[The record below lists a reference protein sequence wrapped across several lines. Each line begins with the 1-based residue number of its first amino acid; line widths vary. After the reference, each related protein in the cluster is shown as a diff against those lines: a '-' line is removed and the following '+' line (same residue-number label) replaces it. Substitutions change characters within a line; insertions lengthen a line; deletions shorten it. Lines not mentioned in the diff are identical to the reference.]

1 MAKKRL
7 GIPSANNN
15 VAEIEQWNYA
25 ESDQSK
31 GPVSEDE
38 LIQLIQSGRLPRNT
52 LVWTE
57 GQADW
62 QPASEIAGLLPA
74 ELAPSPSELLPPT
87 LRTKGTPD
95 DFAASGEQLRP
106 WIRYWAR
113 LVDFL
118 IFSLI
123 VGVIFGIINEAAL
136 NRMNDTVF
144 GIILLLAY
152 IPVEPLLL
160 MSWGTTPGKFLLNI
174 QLRNED
180 GSKLS
185 FSQGIMRSVGVVIKG
200 QGIGIPLVALIT
212 HIYAYKR
219 LLNQGQTVWD
229 ESGNH
234 TVAHRDISGWRML
247 ILVLFLAAVVALIV
261 WEVQSELP
269 AY

>member
-1 MAKKRL
+1 
-7 GIPSANNN
+7 
-15 VAEIEQWNYA
+15 
-25 ESDQSK
+25 
-31 GPVSEDE
+31 
-38 LIQLIQSGRLPRNT
+38 
-52 LVWTE
+52 
-57 GQADW
+57 
-62 QPASEIAGLLPA
+62 
-74 ELAPSPSELLPPT
+74 
-87 LRTKGTPD
+87 
-95 DFAASGEQLRP
+95 
-106 WIRYWAR
+106 
-113 LVDFL
+113 
-118 IFSLI
+118 
-123 VGVIFGIINEAAL
+123 
-136 NRMNDTVF
+136 MNDTVF

-174 QLRNED
+174 QLRNVD